1 MQHTSIVNVTDLTPF
16 GFPRQSAPIGRKVLY
31 VWDKAGIDFPAWYRW
46 KQAHGL
52 YFASLE
58 KENMALEVT
67 GRPSWDRSDPLNAGI
82 QSVELVSGSAG
93 VLVRW
98 NR

>member
-1 MQHTSIVNVTDLTPF
+1 M
-16 GFPRQSAPIGRKVLY
+16 LY